1 MKVEEGETLSE
12 DEGRLLSQVVD
23 SLTEKPEATE
33 PDLSMLN
40 LKKKKLDLLI
50 GK

>member
-1 MKVEEGETLSE
+1 
-12 DEGRLLSQVVD
+12 VVD
-23 SLTEKPEATE
+23 SLTEKPEPADA
-33 PDLSMLN
+33 DLSMLN